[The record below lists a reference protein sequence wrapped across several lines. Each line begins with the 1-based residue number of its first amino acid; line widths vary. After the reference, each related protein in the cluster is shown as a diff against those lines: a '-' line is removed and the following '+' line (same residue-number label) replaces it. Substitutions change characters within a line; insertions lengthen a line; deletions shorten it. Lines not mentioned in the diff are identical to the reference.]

1 MKKKLLMT
9 LFMATILGSS
19 MTVSAGFT
27 PMYKP
32 ASVKIPE
39 IHVELS
45 DGVKDAVEK
54 AAKDAVDNIDVT
66 FITTTPVITE
76 NRFIHSKA
84 FYEKTRLQVRWKEVE
99 NATSYEILV
108 TKQDGTEHT
117 YTSTGTS
124 LIVNKGSDDFMT
136 ECVMGGTVKV
146 RAVKGDGE
154 AYSMWTKEDTIS
166 CNVLFH

>member
-1 MKKKLLMT
+1 MKKKLLVAVFIT
-9 LFMATILGSS
+9 TILGSS
-19 MTVSAGFT
+19 TTVSAGFT

-39 IHVELS
+39 IHVELP
-45 DGVKDAVEK
+45 DGVKDAVAK

-84 FYEKTRLQVRWKEVE
+84 FYEKTRLQVRWNEVKD
-99 NATSYEILV
+99 ATSYEIIV
-108 TKQDGTEHT
+108 KKPDGTEHT
-117 YTSTGTS
+117 YTSTRTS
-124 LIVNKGSDDFMT
+124 LTVNKGSDDFMT
-136 ECVMGGTVKV
+136 ECVRGGTVKV
-146 RAVKGDGE
+146 RAIKGDGE
-154 AYSMWTKEDTIS
+154 AYSMWTEEDTIS

>member
-1 MKKKLLMT
+1 MKKKLLVAVFIT
-9 LFMATILGSS
+9 TILGNS

-39 IHVELS
+39 IHVELP
-45 DGVKDAVEK
+45 DGVKDAVAK
-54 AAKDAVDNIDVT
+54 AAKEAVDN
-66 FITTTPVITE
+66 
-76 NRFIHSKA
+76 KA

-124 LIVNKGSDDFMT
+124 LIVNKGSDEFMT

-154 AYSMWTKEDTIS
+154 AYSMWTEEDTMS
-166 CNVLFH
+166 CTVLFH

>member
-1 MKKKLLMT
+1 MQYAISSVLSLRFIVLYLNYLIVDATRLLGGVGR
-9 LFMATILGSS
+9 A
-19 MTVSAGFT
+19 AC
-27 PMYKP
+27 
-32 ASVKIPE
+32 ASGAI
-39 IHVELS
+39 
-45 DGVKDAVEK
+45 
-54 AAKDAVDNIDVT
+54 VDNIDVA

-124 LIVNKGSDDFMT
+124 LTVNKGSDDFMT

-154 AYSMWTKEDTIS
+154 AYSMWTEEDTIS